1 MLDFS
6 RLDRSAVV
14 AHQINDRYGP
24 ISEKLIRA
32 FYRNILA
39 PGDAAADVGVHYGF
53 HLFGMR
59 DCVGDSGVVYGIE
72 ANIERYAALLKRLS
86 NQGLANVHLLNIA
99 AANEEGFRDFF
110 INRTHTGRSGLA
122 ENRKAQSDEIEKITV
137 YAAPLSAVIPKKQRL
152 KFMKIDIEGGE
163 FPALLGAKSIVQNSQ
178 MLIVFE
184 GKLSL
189 SAAKFGFPV
198 EMVGEYMRE
207 LGYCVSDLF
216 GNPVDPATGTGGF
229 GWNFVAGPSND
240 ETRTTIARA
249 LTEAWIEALAGTD
262 NGSQ

>member
-1 MLDFS
+1 LDKA
-6 RLDRSAVV
+6 AVF
-14 AHQINDRYGP
+14 AHQANDRFGP
-24 ISEKLIRA
+24 ISERLIRA
-32 FYRNILA
+32 FYRSILA
-39 PGDAAADVGVHYGF
+39 PGDAAVDVGVHYGF

-59 DCVGDSGVVYGIE
+59 DCVGDGGLVYGIE

-86 NQGLANVHLLNIA
+86 NRGITNVHLLNIA

-122 ENRKAQSDEIEKITV
+122 ENKKASSDEIEKVAV
-137 YAAPLSAVIPKKQRL
+137 YAAPLSCVLPKKRRM

-163 FPALLGAKSIVQNSQ
+163 FPALLGAKSVIEESQ

-189 SAAKFGFPV
+189 SAAKFGFPA

-207 LGYCVSDLF
+207 LDYCVFDLF
-216 GNPVDPATGTGGF
+216 GNPVDSTGAGGF
-229 GWNFVAGPSND
+229 GWNFVAGPHND
-240 ETRTTIARA
+240 AARANIGRA
-249 LTEAWIEALAGTD
+249 LTDAWSKALAD
-262 NGSQ
+262 AAH